1 MRWSARAGGPAPSR
15 ERGAAGKPSRRLT
28 GVDAARGLA
37 LIGLMSVHVLPS
49 SDDET
54 GEPTWSQ
61 ILFSGDSAAL
71 FALLAGVG
79 LALSTGGPR
88 PHGGR
93 ELGADR
99 VALVVRAVLI
109 AVLGLA
115 IGSLLA
121 DDLPADNILI
131 YYGVFFLLAVPFLR
145 AGPKPLFGSAAV
157 FLLVAPVLMQ
167 SLRDALPEPV
177 ADNPAFGELLTEP
190 GATAAQLLLTGT
202 YPALAYLTYLL
213 TGMGLG
219 RLDLRRRATQLR
231 LLAVGLGLSVCAQAA
246 SYVLL
251 HGLGGYERLLAS
263 SSGDARQL
271 DEILIWGEDWL
282 PTDTWWSLA
291 VDAPHT
297 NTPLAIAV
305 SLGTGMAV
313 LGAFLLISRV
323 VGAWLLPL
331 SAMGSMTLTLYTAH
345 LVVLSF
351 EVHEDRPH
359 LWLAVQLVSAVLF
372 AVTWQ
377 RTMGQGPLEGALGA
391 VTKGARRRSLV
402 ASSGPRGVEEP
413 GTGGSRPP
421 GEPDS
426 SSDP

>member
-1 MRWSARAGGPAPSR
+1 MRWSARTARPTSSR
-15 ERGAAGKPSRRLT
+15 DRSAARRPSRRLT

-49 SDDET
+49 SDDGT
-54 GEPTWSQ
+54 GEPTWSH
-61 ILFSGDSAAL
+61 IFFSGDSAAL

-79 LALSTGGPR
+79 LALSTGGTR
-88 PHGGR
+88 PQGGR

-115 IGSLLA
+115 IGSLLSE
-121 DDLPADNILI
+121 DLPADNILI

-145 AGPKPLFGSAAV
+145 AGPKPLFSSAAV
-157 FLLVAPVLMQ
+157 FLLMAPVLMQ

-177 ADNPAFGELLTEP
+177 SDNPAFGELLTEP

-213 TGMGLG
+213 TGVGLG

-231 LLAVGLGLSVCAQAA
+231 LLAIGVGLSVCAQAA

-263 SSGDARQL
+263 SSGDAEKW
-271 DEILIWGEDWL
+271 DEILGWGGEWL

-313 LGAFLLISRV
+313 LGTFLLISRV
-323 VGAWLLPL
+323 VGAWLQPL
-331 SAMGSMTLTLYTAH
+331 SAMGSMTLSLYTAH
-345 LVVLSF
+345 LVALSF

-359 LWLAVQLVSAVLF
+359 LWLTIQLISAVLF
-372 AVTWQ
+372 AVAWQ
-377 RTMGQGPLEGALGA
+377 RTMGQGPLERALGA
-391 VTKGARRRSLV
+391 VTKSARRRFLG
-402 ASSGPRGVEEP
+402 SSGTERH
-413 GTGGSRPP
+413 
-421 GEPDS
+421 
-426 SSDP
+426 

>member
-131 YYGVFFLLAVPFLR
+131 YYGMFFLLAIPFLGLR
-145 AGPKPLFGSAAV
+145 IRHLLISAAAFTV
-157 FLLVAPVLMQ
+157 LAPFLMQ
-167 SLRDALPEPV
+167 WAVDVLPAHVYGNPTLWNLVTDPV
-177 ADNPAFGELLTEP
+177 TVLS
-190 GATAAQLLLTGT
+190 QLLLTGT
-202 YPALAYLTYLL
+202 YPALPYMAYLCA
-213 TGMGLG
+213 GIALG
-219 RLDLRRRATQLR
+219 RMNLTSRRVQLWLVGAGAALALLSWTVSMGA
-231 LLAVGLGLSVCAQAA
+231 LLALGVYDRIWAATPWLTEAQI
-246 SYVLL
+246 
-251 HGLGGYERLLAS
+251 
-263 SSGDARQL
+263 
-271 DEILIWGEDWL
+271 DEILVFGPDPSL
-282 PTDTWWSLA
+282 PTSTLWWLM
-291 VDAPHT
+291 VPAPHS
-297 NTPLAIAV
+297 NTPVALLL
-305 SLGTGMAV
+305 SLGMAAFA
-313 LGAFLLISRV
+313 LGAFLLLARLI
-323 VGAWLLPL
+323 GKALTPL
-331 SAMGSMTLTLYTAH
+331 AAAGSMTFTLYTLH
-345 LVVLSF
+345 LLFLGTGVYDLHPGFWFWMQVAVFGL
-351 EVHEDRPH
+351 
-359 LWLAVQLVSAVLF
+359 LAVA
-372 AVTWQ
+372 WQ
-377 RTMGQGPLEGALGA
+377 RAVGQGPLE
-391 VTKGARRRSLV
+391 KLV
-402 ASSGPRGVEEP
+402 ARTSKRIA
-413 GTGGSRPP
+413 GSVAAR
-421 GEPDS
+421 
-426 SSDP
+426 